1 MRAID
6 TNVVVRLL
14 VRDDDEQRRRAEALL
29 RQPGGVWIA
38 LVALVETVW
47 VLRSAY
53 KFERSAI
60 ARVVKALLQTE
71 GVVVED
77 EQLAQSALTSF
88 EAGTADFADYVI
100 LESARRANALP
111 LWTFDEKLLRAKDV
125 EGVP

>member
-1 MRAID
+1 VRAID

-14 VRDDDEQRRRAEALL
+14 VRDDEEQGRRAEALF

-38 LVALVETVW
+38 LVVLVETVW

-60 ARVVKALLQTE
+60 AQVISALLYTD
-71 GVVVED
+71 GVFVEE
-77 EQLAQSALTSF
+77 EQLAQSALTAF

-100 LESARRANALP
+100 LESARRVNALP
-111 LWTFDEKLLRAKDV
+111 LWTFDERLFRAKDA
-125 EGVP
+125 ERVP